1 MNGKTIMATLL
12 VGVVALLVAMQY
24 GQAASSAPAPAP
36 ATSSSSLKIGL
47 VSIRDVFNGS
57 KKHAQ
62 YQAQLAKRVAQMR
75 AELDEGT
82 KKLDTEERDLK
93 DSVKPGTADYV
104 KQYQVVLELR
114 SKLQNQQE
122 LLKQQRMAED
132 KKWFED
138 LYQEA
143 LKAIDALAKEKGLD
157 LVLERTEPKF
167 PIASEEVWSTV
178 STNKVLY
185 GGGCAD
191 LTNDVIARIDASV
204 TLRP

>member
-1 MNGKTIMATLL
+1 MNGKTIVATLL
-12 VGVVALLVAMQY
+12 VSVVALFVAMQY

-36 ATSSSSLKIGL
+36 ATSSLKIGL
-47 VSIRDVFNGS
+47 VSVRDAFNGS

-75 AELDEGT
+75 TELDELT
-82 KKLDTEERDLK
+82 KKLDTEERDLR

-138 LYQEA
+138 L
-143 LKAIDALAKEKGLD
+143 
-157 LVLERTEPKF
+157 
-167 PIASEEVWSTV
+167 
-178 STNKVLY
+178 
-185 GGGCAD
+185 
-191 LTNDVIARIDASV
+191 
-204 TLRP
+204 